1 MPKKRTHEE
10 FLKIVNDR
18 TEGKYRILG
27 TYVNNVTRV
36 KTLCTVCG
44 NEFLLCPKDFI
55 RKNTGCPVCAKAR
68 VGLSK
73 RLSPDEFEK
82 RFQEMYGNDYALLTP
97 YKTSR
102 EKVRV
107 RHNICSHVFE
117 PSANN
122 LLTKRNECPKCSIS
136 RGENLIERLLVK
148 RKISFKIQYSFSD
161 CKYKKPLLFDFAITE
176 GERVIGLIE
185 FDGRQHFKAIDFF
198 GGKEG
203 LRLTKIRDGI
213 KNDYCERKRI
223 PLLRIPYWD
232 LNRVEVVVSEFLSD
246 MRIPSEAA

>member
-1 MPKKRTHEE
+1 MPEVLH
-10 FLKIVNDR
+10 F
-18 TEGKYRILG
+18 
-27 TYVNNVTRV
+27 
-36 KTLCTVCG
+36 
-44 NEFLLCPKDFI
+44 P
-55 RKNTGCPVCAKAR
+55 
-68 VGLSK
+68 
-73 RLSPDEFEK
+73 
-82 RFQEMYGNDYALLTP
+82 
-97 YKTSR
+97 
-102 EKVRV
+102 
-107 RHNICSHVFE
+107 
-117 PSANN
+117 
-122 LLTKRNECPKCSIS
+122 
-136 RGENLIERLLVK
+136 GENLIERLLVK